1 MLHHVIF
8 ALVAV
13 LVVLTVILN
22 LLQQARIFGWASTA
36 IEFIAAVCLAVLLG
50 SLAAASI

>member
-1 MLHHVIF
+1 MLHYAIF

-13 LVVLTVILN
+13 LVVLTIVIN
-22 LLQQARIFGWASTA
+22 LLEQARIFGWASTA

-50 SLAAASI
+50 SLAAAGI